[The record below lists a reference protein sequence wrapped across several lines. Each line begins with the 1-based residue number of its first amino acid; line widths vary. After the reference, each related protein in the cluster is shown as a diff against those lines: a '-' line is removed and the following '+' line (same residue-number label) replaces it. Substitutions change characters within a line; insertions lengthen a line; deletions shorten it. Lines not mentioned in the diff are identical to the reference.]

1 MEAKDRQPADTTAAA
16 DAARKD
22 EATSSETLSDL
33 EDTQQVSSP
42 TTDSSGH
49 AGDAN
54 SVPAPDGTPDPD
66 RNSSADGDPM

>member
-1 MEAKDRQPADTTAAA
+1 MEAKDQQPAGTTAAA

-33 EDTQQVSSP
+33 EDTQQVGSA
-42 TTDSSGH
+42 TDNSSGSASDTH
-49 AGDAN
+49 

-66 RNSSADGDPM
+66 RNPSADGDPM